1 MTIFTIGEAKLV
13 YTLSL
18 KEKIRR
24 KVFFLN
30 LIKTYDS
37 ALKKG
42 IELEDIHEYLNKV
55 LTFHDL
61 ELMTI
66 EEAAIFREHELC
78 ESLTEYF
85 DPDDLYEAGYLGE
98 EDYQAVKSGFDD
110 Y

>member
-1 MTIFTIGEAKLV
+1 MTIFLLADAKLV
-13 YTLSL
+13 YKLPLTD
-18 KEKIRR
+18 KIKR

-37 ALKKG
+37 ALSKG
-42 IELEDIHEYLNKV
+42 IELESIHEYLDKV

-66 EEAAIFREHELC
+66 EDVAMFREHDLC
-78 ESLTEYF
+78 EPLTEYF
-85 DPDDLYEAGYLGE
+85 EPDDLYEEGYLGE